1 MTYPGINLTKDV
13 NDLYL
18 ENYKTV
24 MKETE
29 EDTNKWKHIPRS
41 WIGKINI
48 IKMSVIPKAI
58 HILNAIPIK
67 ILMMYFTELDKYF
80 KNLYGTTKVPEY
92 Q

>member
-1 MTYPGINLTKDV
+1 
-13 NDLYL
+13 
-18 ENYKTV
+18 
-24 MKETE
+24 MKNHDNEERNE

-80 KNLYGTTKVPEY
+80 KNLYGTTKKPQISNSNLEKE
-92 Q
+92 QIWRNHTT